1 MSEEE
6 CKLPWQR
13 AIERQLSDE
22 NAEPEMGPL
31 SSKDWVFKLVFLA
44 ALLVVGATLGYI
56 FYSLWQLYVVVR

>member
-1 MSEEE
+1 
-6 CKLPWQR
+6 
-13 AIERQLSDE
+13 
-22 NAEPEMGPL
+22 MGPL